1 MLQVLQQGLKR
12 FKHILLSV
20 GCYPYHRTGTFYI
33 SEDISD
39 LI

>member
-1 MLQVLQQGLKR
+1 MLQVLQQGLKH

-33 SEDISD
+33 SEDIID